1 MRRRC
6 GAAPECRDRRQPPG
20 AVPETTNTSPYRGAS
35 AARELG
41 LEVETTTGRVRRVPG
56 DQVGG
61 AHPLHAAP
69 ANERVLL
76 VVPGDLRG
84 PHRLRRARRLDGL
97 GALPRFLGQQACRI
111 GPGGVLPDPADQ
123 KLESVRVVAR
133 SAEPS

>member
-1 MRRRC
+1 MTTNAGPDGGA
-6 GAAPECRDRRQPPG
+6 GAAC
-20 AVPETTNTSPYRGAS
+20 
-35 AARELG
+35 ELG
-41 LEVETTTGRVRRVPG
+41 LEVEATTCCVRRVTG

-76 VVPGDLRG
+76 VVAGDLRG

-123 KLESVRVVAR
+123 KFESVRVVAR